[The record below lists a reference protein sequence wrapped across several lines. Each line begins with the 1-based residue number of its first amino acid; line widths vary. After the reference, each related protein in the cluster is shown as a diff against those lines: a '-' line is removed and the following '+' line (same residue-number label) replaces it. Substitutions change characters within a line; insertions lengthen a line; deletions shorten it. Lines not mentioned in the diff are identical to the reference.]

1 MRVLLV
7 FYCAIIA
14 FVSCSNRRISD
25 QTKGRNDSIIVL
37 YFPYTFESTIRVY
50 CSSISEMSAIIPV
63 DSVVYLQKEDFNII
77 KDFVTT
83 SQTIRDTVGCD
94 SRIYVEYNRKGVCI
108 GGISSCL
115 CNLDDKR
122 LETDIKAVYIIKWRS
137 GYFNCFSEND
147 LVYDET
153 IGMFG
158 IPVDYI
164 HNIERENDENIIKKL
179 ALKKIVFFSYD

>member
-7 FYCAIIA
+7 IYCAIIA

-37 YFPYTFESTIRVY
+37 YFPYTFESTIRVS

-179 ALKKIVFFSYD
+179 ALKKIVFLSYD